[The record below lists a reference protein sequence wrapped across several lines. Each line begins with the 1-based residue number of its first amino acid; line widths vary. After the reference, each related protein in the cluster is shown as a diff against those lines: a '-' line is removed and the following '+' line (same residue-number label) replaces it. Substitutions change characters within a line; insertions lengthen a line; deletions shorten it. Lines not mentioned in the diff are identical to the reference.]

1 MCSLHVLTHCS
12 PQSMAC
18 NCVPW
23 PHVSVTRCS
32 IGRSQR
38 SHSNVLLHLLFR
50 CTIQGIP
57 IGSLHFRETETTV
70 CFCLI
75 VYLLGT
81 QSYQPPFKSSWPRST
96 DPVMGCLVP
105 SLSKQI
111 NGDDCILYAIANMFE
126 ICQHGY
132 DNVPE
137 GELIWEFQP
146 DDLKFRSH
154 LISCFSSGNFS
165 SFFREKIRRLPRKSF
180 LPHM

>member
-38 SHSNVLLHLLFR
+38 SHSSVLLHLLFR

-57 IGSLHFRETETTV
+57 IGSFQRAGDNRV
-70 CFCLI
+70 F
-75 VYLLGT
+75 LLDRLFAGYSELLASL
-81 QSYQPPFKSSWPRST
+81 QIYGSSNGQL
-96 DPVMGCLVP
+96 VVVVP

-111 NGDDCILYAIANMFE
+111 NGDDCGLYAIANMFE

-146 DDLKFRSH
+146 DDLRSH
-154 LISCFSSGNFS
+154 LISCFSSGNFN
-165 SFFREKIRRLPRKSF
+165 SFFNEKR
-180 LPHM
+180 

>member
-1 MCSLHVLTHCS
+1 MQNEIRKMCSLHVLTHCS
-12 PQSMAC
+12 SQSMAC

-38 SHSNVLLHLLFR
+38 SYSSVLLHLLFR
-50 CTIQGIP
+50 CTTQGIP
-57 IGSLHFRETETTV
+57 IGSLHFREPEYNRV
-70 CFCLI
+70 F
-75 VYLLGT
+75 LLDSLFAGYSELPASL
-81 QSYQPPFKSSWPRST
+81 QIQLAQIYGSS
-96 DPVMGCLVP
+96 DGQLVVVAP

-111 NGDDCILYAIANMFE
+111 NGDDCSLYAIANMFE

-146 DDLKFRSH
+146 DDLRSH
-154 LISCFSSGNFS
+154 LISCFRAVEISAVFS
-165 SFFREKIRRLPRKSF
+165 AKR
-180 LPHM
+180 